1 MKYIRRSVFIIKFD
15 GNIIEVFGTEAAADA
30 YLDRLEKAN
39 IRDDVTASLVCDE
52 WPVEFEVEE
61 KDNGL

>member
-1 MKYIRRSVFIIKFD
+1 MKYIRKSVFIIKFD
-15 GNIIEVFGTEAAADA
+15 GNIIEVFGTEAAALA

-39 IRDDVTASLVCDE
+39 KRDDVTAPLVCDE

>member
-1 MKYIRRSVFIIKFD
+1 MNYIRRSVFIVKLD
-15 GNIIEVFGTEAAADA
+15 ANILYVFGTEAAADA

-39 IRDDVTASLVCDE
+39 RRDDVTATLVCDE

-61 KDNGL
+61 SPSE